1 MEEKINF
8 YLDIYSSIF
17 EHVFE
22 TQYSKGYFGDVDKVM
37 IKQQQWDWFST
48 LVEMIVT
55 GDKESLIEVLDR
67 VQYKIT
73 RIYFSHIV
81 GKNIVREVT
90 DTIMDD
96 IRESTEEH
104 DV

>member
-1 MEEKINF
+1 MNVKNDF
-8 YLDIYSSIF
+8 YLEMYTPIF

-22 TQYSKGYFGDVDKVM
+22 TQYSKGYFGDVDKM
-37 IKQQQWDWFST
+37 IIKQQQWDWFAT
-48 LVEMIVT
+48 LVEMIIS
-55 GDKESLIEVLDR
+55 GDTESLLEVLER

-90 DTIMDD
+90 DTIMQD
-96 IRESTEEH
+96 IKDSTEEY
-104 DV
+104 